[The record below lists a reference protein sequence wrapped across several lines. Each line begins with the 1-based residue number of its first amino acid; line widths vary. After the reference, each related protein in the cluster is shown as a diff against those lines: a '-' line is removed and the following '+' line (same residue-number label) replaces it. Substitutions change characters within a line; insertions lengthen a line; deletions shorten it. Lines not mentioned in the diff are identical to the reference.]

1 MLISDLEQVIDD
13 VFNQEEG
20 VVKSVDTVYES
31 SKDGYKLVISIHG
44 LVLEDISV
52 IHTKLIFKVDKEKR
66 NVILWIILYQYQR
79 RRINKGRISL
89 KKIILC
95 H

>member
-44 LVLEDISV
+44 LVLDFY
-52 IHTKLIFKVDKEKR
+52 FKF
-66 NVILWIILYQYQR
+66 NIYQYKSR
-79 RRINKGRISL
+79 YL
-89 KKIILC
+89 L
-95 H
+95 